1 MGKKTRLENSQTE
14 SINSIE
20 RFPLAMAIL
29 NFLPI
34 TQFMTKDLYQ
44 VQETLKKLCGFS
56 TVWADR
62 ADLGRTKTAEQKLKY
77 ATFEAS
83 FFMFSWAKNYLKFF

>member
-29 NFLPI
+29 NFLPR
-34 TQFMTKDLYQ
+34 TQFMTYIVEHNKMLP
-44 VQETLKKLCGFS
+44 
-56 TVWADR
+56 
-62 ADLGRTKTAEQKLKY
+62 
-77 ATFEAS
+77 
-83 FFMFSWAKNYLKFF
+83 